1 MLKKK
6 LLKITTF
13 DCINF
18 TVLVLA
24 SMVCLLPFIH
34 VAAVSLS
41 KTSAVEA
48 GRVTLVPIGMTL
60 ASYQY
65 VLKRSE
71 FWDALNITVIRTL
84 LSIAVSM
91 FFLIMTAYPL
101 SRQGSKLKG
110 RIAYSWFFMF
120 TMFFNGGIIP
130 TYMTI
135 KELGLLDN
143 ILALVLP
150 LTLNPFNLVILI
162 NFFKRVPEELEEAAT
177 IDGAGHLRILWTI
190 FVPISKPAIATLVLF
205 TAVFHWNA
213 WFDGLI
219 YMNQDRYPLQ
229 TYMRSVIIGR
239 DMSTF
244 ETTNLQEME
253 LMLKTSGRTLISTQ
267 ILIGSLPIFVLYPFL
282 QKYFV
287 KGITIGS
294 VKG

>member
-1 MLKKK
+1 MLNNKRQ
-6 LLKITTF
+6 KITTF
-13 DCINF
+13 DIVNF
-18 TVLVLA
+18 IILMLA
-24 SMVCLLPFIH
+24 ALACLLPFLH
-34 VAAVSLS
+34 VGAVSLS
-41 KTSAVEA
+41 KVSAVEA
-48 GRVTLVPIGMTL
+48 GKVTLFPIGL
-60 ASYQY
+60 NFASYQY
-65 VLKRSE
+65 VLRRVE
-71 FWDALNITVIRTL
+71 FWNALNITVIRTV
-84 LSIAVSM
+84 LSIIISM

-101 SRQGSKLKG
+101 SRDGNKLKG
-110 RIAYSWFFMF
+110 RVAYSWFFMF

-130 TYMTI
+130 TYMTV
-135 KELGLLDN
+135 KELGLIDN
-143 ILALVLP
+143 IFALILP

-162 NFFKRVPEELEEAAT
+162 NFFKRVPKELEEAAT
-177 IDGAGHLRILWTI
+177 IDGAGHLRILWQI
-190 FVPISKPAIATLVLF
+190 FVPISKPSIATLVLF

-219 YMNQDRYPLQ
+219 YMNQSNYPLQ

-239 DMSTF
+239 DMSSLDTKSL
-244 ETTNLQEME
+244 EEME